1 MEAFHPSS
9 NATQTRGAL
18 PLSNLP
24 INTGSSPLKG
34 SQLCNPTS
42 QTNTPTTVV
51 ATPLPTTTTAT
62 MTSQDA
68 AAFAHPAQLNGET
81 ILSIATRYATTDI
94 AANVN
99 SAAGKEIMTQGI
111 ASYRL
116 QRAVKAYA
124 AKVGQT
130 ADQVRAELVEA
141 RKNPGVKCK
150 GANSKTESG
159 GDEQQ
164 QHTGDTTED
173 EDESQS
179 DDAFAPP
186 TFTSMPS
193 TANDAFL
200 FSNSKRLVGETLLA
214 LAAKYSNIKISQNVA
229 KAGGIKQT
237 TLSQGAVSFRITAAL
252 KARAKATSITV
263 EQARANLHAA
273 REGNNVKVRAA
284 DGTRRNPNR
293 KPVVSKRKAVS
304 APQGA
309 DESAELASKKSKVEP
324 APQAVVATTTT
335 SEGADAEMTDSSS
348 GDSQEGYSADEVDA
362 ANALVL
368 LFRTT
373 PPSPPSQEVLDAASI
388 IMDMHR
394 DDGAET
400 DDEVSDTEM
409 DEAEFMADFQAQW
422 RPETPM

>member
-1 MEAFHPSS
+1 M
-9 NATQTRGAL
+9 
-18 PLSNLP
+18 
-24 INTGSSPLKG
+24 
-34 SQLCNPTS
+34 
-42 QTNTPTTVV
+42 TPQDTV
-51 ATPLPTTTTAT
+51 
-62 MTSQDA
+62 
-68 AAFAHPAQLNGET
+68 AFAHPARLNGET

-141 RKNPGVKCK
+141 RKNAGVKCK
-150 GANSKTESG
+150 GANSKTQSG

-164 QHTGDTTED
+164 HHTGDTTED
-173 EDESQS
+173 EDES

-186 TFTSMPS
+186 AFTSMPS
-193 TANDAFL
+193 TPPPANDAFL
-200 FSNSKRLVGETLLA
+200 FSNSERLVGETLLT
-214 LAAKYSNIKISQNVA
+214 LAAKYSNIEISQNVA
-229 KAGGIKQT
+229 KAGGIRQT
-237 TLSQGAVSFRITAAL
+237 TLSQSAVSFRITAAL

-284 DGTRRNPNR
+284 DGTRRNLNR

-309 DESAELASKKSKVEP
+309 DGSAELASKKSKVEP

-348 GDSQEGYSADEVDA
+348 GD
-362 ANALVL
+362 
-368 LFRTT
+368 
-373 PPSPPSQEVLDAASI
+373 
-388 IMDMHR
+388 
-394 DDGAET
+394 
-400 DDEVSDTEM
+400 
-409 DEAEFMADFQAQW
+409 
-422 RPETPM
+422 

>member
-1 MEAFHPSS
+1 
-9 NATQTRGAL
+9 
-18 PLSNLP
+18 
-24 INTGSSPLKG
+24 
-34 SQLCNPTS
+34 
-42 QTNTPTTVV
+42 
-51 ATPLPTTTTAT
+51 
-62 MTSQDA
+62 
-68 AAFAHPAQLNGET
+68 
-81 ILSIATRYATTDI
+81 
-94 AANVN
+94 
-99 SAAGKEIMTQGI
+99 
-111 ASYRL
+111 
-116 QRAVKAYA
+116 
-124 AKVGQT
+124 
-130 ADQVRAELVEA
+130 
-141 RKNPGVKCK
+141 
-150 GANSKTESG
+150 
-159 GDEQQ
+159 
-164 QHTGDTTED
+164 
-173 EDESQS
+173 
-179 DDAFAPP
+179 
-186 TFTSMPS
+186 MPS
-193 TANDAFL
+193 TPPPANDAFL
-200 FSNSKRLVGETLLA
+200 FSNSERLVGETLLT
-214 LAAKYSNIKISQNVA
+214 LAAKSSNIEISKNVA
-229 KAGGIKQT
+229 KAGVIKQT

-309 DESAELASKKSKVEP
+309 DGSAELASKKSKVEP

-368 LFRTT
+368 LFRTP

-388 IMDMHR
+388 LMDMHR

-409 DEAEFMADFQAQW
+409 DKAEFMADSQAQW
-422 RPETPM
+422 RPETLM

>member
-1 MEAFHPSS
+1 M
-9 NATQTRGAL
+9 
-18 PLSNLP
+18 
-24 INTGSSPLKG
+24 
-34 SQLCNPTS
+34 
-42 QTNTPTTVV
+42 TP
-51 ATPLPTTTTAT
+51 
-62 MTSQDA
+62 QDA
-68 AAFAHPAQLNGET
+68 AAFAHFARLNGET

-124 AKVGQT
+124 AKAGQT
-130 ADQVRAELVEA
+130 VDQVRAELVEA
-141 RKNPGVKCK
+141 RKNAGVKCK

-164 QHTGDTTED
+164 QHHTGDTTED

-186 TFTSMPS
+186 AFTSMPS
-193 TANDAFL
+193 TPPPANDAFL
-200 FSNSKRLVGETLLA
+200 FSNSERLVGETLLA
-214 LAAKYSNIKISQNVA
+214 LAAKYSNIEISQNVA
-229 KAGGIKQT
+229 KAGRIKQT

-304 APQGA
+304 A
-309 DESAELASKKSKVEP
+309 S
-324 APQAVVATTTT
+324 
-335 SEGADAEMTDSSS
+335 
-348 GDSQEGYSADEVDA
+348 
-362 ANALVL
+362 
-368 LFRTT
+368 
-373 PPSPPSQEVLDAASI
+373 
-388 IMDMHR
+388 
-394 DDGAET
+394 
-400 DDEVSDTEM
+400 
-409 DEAEFMADFQAQW
+409 
-422 RPETPM
+422 